1 MDPFI
6 LAEPLLFFSFT
17 TALFVFAM
25 KTPPSSV
32 KRQILAG
39 FHVLLVAMS
48 LQASPLVL
56 SFYPGITIPFVIG
69 VTFHTT
75 ALIIFDQHVMD
86 LRSLSFS
93 QQAWALMRTWMNIR
107 RLARAGYPDYHE
119 KITGSSERLSFL
131 ICQSYQIIILWAVGR
146 VIGVLYPATVSVHWI
161 WATYHTLSLWHCALG
176 ILSVVALRWDNPSD
190 WPPLFGSVFE
200 SYSLRRFWGVFWHR
214 LHVAPF
220 SAWIPPSLH
229 RIGAVR
235 ALWIFLLSGACHAMV
250 NWTMYHHNTFR
261 HDMRFFL
268 TSYALC
274 LVETIVSMARRRIGA
289 NSRGTGSK
297 PSFGFRLLGYCWVI
311 TFLVCTVPGWHY
323 PLIYHNLALI
333 EIS

>member
-1 MDPFI
+1 MTFCMISEIPSMVSSIELDRMPNQEMDPFI

-146 VIGVLYPATVSVHWI
+146 VIGVLYPFVLLELGVQPRDFAPERQ
-161 WATYHTLSLWHCALG
+161 G
-176 ILSVVALRWDNPSD
+176 ILPILTPRDFFSEGNCVGTLDLGHLSHIELVALRSRYT
-190 WPPLFGSVFE
+190 V
-200 SYSLRRFWGVFWHR
+200 
-214 LHVAPF
+214 
-220 SAWIPPSLH
+220 
-229 RIGAVR
+229 
-235 ALWIFLLSGACHAMV
+235 
-250 NWTMYHHNTFR
+250 
-261 HDMRFFL
+261 
-268 TSYALC
+268 
-274 LVETIVSMARRRIGA
+274 RRRTPLGQ
-289 NSRGTGSK
+289 
-297 PSFGFRLLGYCWVI
+297 SF
-311 TFLVCTVPGWHY
+311 
-323 PLIYHNLALI
+323 
-333 EIS
+333 